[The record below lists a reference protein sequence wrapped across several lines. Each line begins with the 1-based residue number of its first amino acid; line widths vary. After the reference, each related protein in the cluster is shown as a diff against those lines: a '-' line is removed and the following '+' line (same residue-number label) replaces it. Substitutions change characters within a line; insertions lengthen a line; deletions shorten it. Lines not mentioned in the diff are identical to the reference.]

1 MTLIVPF
8 LMLQIQPPAGTPTEL
23 SRLRPGEL
31 TRMYRFG
38 GLTVKGANFSLMVVT
53 QSGRVFVKDI
63 DGNRSGI
70 LDKARLKTLAE
81 TVRRTDMKRL
91 TASPRA
97 EEYSHSAYDGTDIYL
112 SFRHMG
118 SLRSWNN
125 VKWNPPASFPLVEY
139 LIEIGRSLRKS

>member
-8 LMLQIQPPAGTPTEL
+8 LMLQVQPPTGTPTEL

-38 GLTVKGANFSLMVVT
+38 GLTVKGANFSLMAVT

-70 LDKARLKTLAE
+70 LDKARLKTLVEAI
-81 TVRRTDMKRL
+81 RRTDMKSL

-112 SFRHMG
+112 SFRQVG
-118 SLRSWNN
+118 ALRSWNN

>member
-1 MTLIVPF
+1 MTWIVPLIVF
-8 LMLQIQPPAGTPTEL
+8 QVQPPPGTPAEL
-23 SRLRPGEL
+23 SRLRSGEL
-31 TRMYRFG
+31 ARMYRFG
-38 GLTVKGANFSLMVVT
+38 GLTVKGANFSLMAVT

-63 DGNRSGI
+63 DGNSSGI
-70 LDKARLKTLAE
+70 LDEAQLKWLVE
-81 TVRRTDMKRL
+81 TVRTTDMKML

-139 LIEIGRSLRKS
+139 LIEIGRSFRKS